1 MNKKWQKILVFNARC
16 RWIHQLDSVRSLVK
30 LFASGRNNICEEIRV
45 RNKKMFR
52 HKGLGNLEPQ
62 VRCVGIKGR
71 EIYNLRYDVGSFLL
85 KRWRGLL

>member
-1 MNKKWQKILVFNARC
+1 MDPPVGFCA
-16 RWIHQLDSVRSLVK
+16 K
-30 LFASGRNNICEEIRV
+30 LGKVIRICRNNICEEIRV

-71 EIYNLRYDVGSFLL
+71 EIYNLRYDVGSFLI
-85 KRWRGLL
+85 KRRRGLL